1 MRRSAWRIFPAA
13 ASIAAFVPV
22 AEAQTVAATP
32 GQLPPVTVTSPD
44 QAPPKRAKPSRPH
57 HVTGGG
63 RKPAAPQP
71 SQASSA
77 SNGITSGSATVAASN
92 LQPTGASARQISGD
106 EVNARPVSRVG
117 EVLEVVPGLIVTQH
131 SGEGKANQYFLRG
144 FNLDHGT
151 DLAIT
156 VDGMPVNMPTH
167 GHGQGYADINFLIPE
182 LIQSMDVR
190 KGPYYAD
197 KGDFASAGAVD
208 INYLNGLPKNIAE
221 LTAGSFGYQR
231 AMAAGSSRA
240 GEGTLLAAFEANKY
254 NGPWDVPDDI
264 RKLNGVLRYS
274 QGTATDGFSLTAT
287 AYSNGWN
294 STDQLAQRAI
304 DQGLIGR
311 YGSLNPTDGGT
322 SSRFSLSGN
331 WAQSSDYG
339 QTKLNAYVIR
349 SSLQLYNDFTYFLDD
364 PVNGDQFNQTDRRTV
379 YGFDASHAADIR
391 IAGIDTQTRVGVQT
405 RYDDINVGLFKT
417 AQREILSTVRNDQVQ
432 EGSVALWADSTARWT
447 NWLRTTVG
455 LREDYF
461 AGHVLSDTP
470 QNSGNAQAAMTSP
483 KAGIVLGPWSRTEFY
498 GNAGL
503 GLHSNDIRGATIT
516 VDPNDK
522 VTPLERVPLLV
533 RSKGAELGIRTKA
546 IDGLTSSLSVFV
558 LDFDSE
564 LLFVGDAGTTEPS
577 RPSRRVGVEWTNQY
591 KLLPWMSLDFDLA
604 YTRARFT
611 DDDPVG
617 NFIPG
622 APAWVASGGITF
634 GRDSGWFGSLRAR
647 YFGPRPLIEDDSV
660 RSQSSFIVNARAGYK
675 FDNGMRLQLDVLNL
689 FNAQTNQ
696 IEYYYLSRL
705 PGEPI
710 DGVADRHV
718 HPAEPLAVRLTLAAT
733 F

>member
-1 MRRSAWRIFPAA
+1 M
-13 ASIAAFVPV
+13 
-22 AEAQTVAATP
+22 
-32 GQLPPVTVTSPD
+32 SPD
-44 QAPPKRAKPSRPH
+44 HALPKRARPLQRPRDAA
-57 HVTGGG
+57 GG
-63 RKPAAPQP
+63 RKPAAPQVNQP
-71 SQASSA
+71 AAAAAGGISAGSAASQAP
-77 SNGITSGSATVAASN
+77 G
-92 LQPTGASARQISGD
+92 LQPTAASATQISGV
-106 EVNARPVSRVG
+106 EVNARPFSRPG
-117 EVLEVVPGLIVTQH
+117 EALEVVPGLIVTQH

-182 LIQSMDVR
+182 LIRSVDVR

-197 KGDFASAGAVD
+197 RGDFASAGAVD
-208 INYLNGLPKNIAE
+208 INYLNGLPRNIAE
-221 LTAGSFGYQR
+221 LTVGSFGYQR
-231 AMAAGSSRA
+231 AMAAGSTKA
-240 GEGTLLAAFEANKY
+240 GDGTLLAGFEGNRY
-254 NGPWDVPDDI
+254 NGPWDVADDI

-274 QGTATDGFSLTAT
+274 QGTATDGFSLTAM

-294 STDQLAQRAI
+294 STDQVAQRAI
-304 DQGLIGR
+304 DQSLIDR
-311 YGSLNPTDGGT
+311 YGTLNPTDGGT
-322 SSRFSLSGN
+322 SSRFSLSGS

-339 QTKLNAYVIR
+339 QTKANAYVIR
-349 SSLQLYNDFTYFLDD
+349 SSLLLYNDFTYFLDD
-364 PVNGDQFNQTDRRTV
+364 PVNGDQFSQTDRRTI
-379 YGFDASHAADIR
+379 YGFDGSHAFDVKV
-391 IAGIDTQTRVGVQT
+391 AGIETQTRIGVQT

-417 AQREILSTVRNDQVQ
+417 AERQVLSTVRNDQVQ
-432 EGSVALWADSTARWT
+432 EGSVGLWADTTARWT
-447 NWLRTTVG
+447 DWLRTTVG
-455 LREDYF
+455 IREDYF
-461 AGHVLSDTP
+461 AGHVLSNTP

-483 KAGIVLGPWSRTEFY
+483 KAGIVLGPWYKTEFY
-498 GNAGL
+498 GNAGF

-522 VTPLERVPLLV
+522 VTPLDRVPLLV
-533 RSKGAELGIRTKA
+533 RSKGAELGIRTRA
-546 IDGLTSSLSVFV
+546 IDGLTSSLAVFV

-591 KLLPWMSLDFDLA
+591 TVLPWMRLDFDLA
-604 YTRARFT
+604 YTHARFT
-611 DDDPVG
+611 DVDPVG

-634 GRDSGWFGSLRAR
+634 GRESGWYGSLRAR

-660 RSQSSFIVNARAGYK
+660 RSQSSFIVNARAGYR